1 MDETNRNI
9 MIAAT
14 ASLLIAA
21 AFKSTEEKKRD
32 REERGDSGSGHLFSK
47 ITVYTDYSVSLPS
60 IILSVVAFISLETV
74 KSHCSLVSQ
83 GSLLREKHGMYEALT
98 KEMEASDHELFFQT
112 YRMSKEQMDFI
123 ASCVSSLIE
132 KNDTVMRPAIVAK
145 CRLAMTLRV
154 LASGDSMF
162 SLSIAFRVSRAAL
175 SGIIMETCQALWT
188 VLQPL
193 YMKPPTEEDLKLVS
207 REFND
212 LWQFPNCIG
221 AADGKH
227 CRIHKPPNSGSDYH
241 NFHDFESIVLMA
253 VVDARYRFLYIDV
266 GAKGK
271 ENDSTVFK
279 RSSFGKALEVNRLP
293 VPDKKIFN
301 YRLSRAR
308 RVVENT
314 FGILASRFRV
324 LKSTMMGKL
333 ETIDH
338 IVKAVCVLHNFLM
351 VTNAQNGNS
360 YFTSVLVDREANGQ
374 IIPGSWRRQSIPI
387 LPSGNISGN
396 FSGRDALKIHEAFKD
411 YFCGVGRVPWQD
423 EAILRGN
430 F

>member
-1 MDETNRNI
+1 
-9 MIAAT
+9 
-14 ASLLIAA
+14 
-21 AFKSTEEKKRD
+21 
-32 REERGDSGSGHLFSK
+32 
-47 ITVYTDYSVSLPS
+47 
-60 IILSVVAFISLETV
+60 
-74 KSHCSLVSQ
+74 
-83 GSLLREKHGMYEALT
+83 
-98 KEMEASDHELFFQT
+98 
-112 YRMSKEQMDFI
+112 
-123 ASCVSSLIE
+123 
-132 KNDTVMRPAIVAK
+132 
-145 CRLAMTLRV
+145 
-154 LASGDSMF
+154 
-162 SLSIAFRVSRAAL
+162 
-175 SGIIMETCQALWT
+175 
-188 VLQPL
+188 
-193 YMKPPTEEDLKLVS
+193 
-207 REFND
+207 
-212 LWQFPNCIG
+212 
-221 AADGKH
+221 
-227 CRIHKPPNSGSDYH
+227 
-241 NFHDFESIVLMA
+241 MA

-266 GAKGK
+266 GAEGK

-293 VPDKKIFN
+293 VPGDKELPNTSCPLPRVFIGDEAFPLKTNSLKPFSRYGDLTTDKKIFN

-360 YFTSVLVDREANGQ
+360 YFTPVLVDREASGQ
-374 IIPGSWRRQSIPI
+374 IIPGSWRRQSIPV

-396 FSGRDALKIHEAFKD
+396 FSGRDALKIREAFKD

-430 F
+430 FCLFFFSG

>member
-1 MDETNRNI
+1 M
-9 MIAAT
+9 
-14 ASLLIAA
+14 
-21 AFKSTEEKKRD
+21 
-32 REERGDSGSGHLFSK
+32 
-47 ITVYTDYSVSLPS
+47 
-60 IILSVVAFISLETV
+60 
-74 KSHCSLVSQ
+74 Q
-83 GSLLREKHGMYEALT
+83 EKHGMYEALT
-98 KEMEASDHELFFQT
+98 KEMEASDDELFFQT
-112 YRMSKEQMDFI
+112 YRMSKEHMDFI

-132 KNDTVMRPAIVAK
+132 KNDTVTRPAIVAE
-145 CRLAMTLRV
+145 CRLAMTLRF

-162 SLSIAFRVSRAAL
+162 SLSIASRVSRAAL

-221 AADGKH
+221 AVDGKH

-241 NFHDFESIVLMA
+241 NFYDFESIVLMA

-293 VPDKKIFN
+293 VPGDKELPNTSCPLPHVFIGDEAFPLKTNFLKPFSRYGDLTTDKKIFN

-314 FGILASRFRV
+314 FGILASRFQV
-324 LKSTMMGKL
+324 LKSTKMGKL
-333 ETIDH
+333 DTIDH

-360 YFTSVLVDREANGQ
+360 YVTPVLVDREANGQ
-374 IIPGSWRRQSIPI
+374 IIPGSWRRQSIPV

-396 FSGRDALKIHEAFKD
+396 FSGRDALKIREAFKD

>member
-1 MDETNRNI
+1 M
-9 MIAAT
+9 
-14 ASLLIAA
+14 
-21 AFKSTEEKKRD
+21 
-32 REERGDSGSGHLFSK
+32 
-47 ITVYTDYSVSLPS
+47 
-60 IILSVVAFISLETV
+60 
-74 KSHCSLVSQ
+74 
-83 GSLLREKHGMYEALT
+83 REKHGMYEALT
-98 KEMEASDHELFFQT
+98 KEMEASDDELFFQT

-145 CRLAMTLRV
+145 CRLAMTLRF

-162 SLSIAFRVSRAAL
+162 SFPIAFRVSRAAL

-221 AADGKH
+221 AVDGKH

-271 ENDSTVFK
+271 ENDSTVF
-279 RSSFGKALEVNRLP
+279 RRFSFGKALEVNRLP
-293 VPDKKIFN
+293 VPGDKELPNTSCPLPHIFIGDEAFPLKTNFLKPFSRYGDLTTDKKIFN

-314 FGILASRFRV
+314 FGIIASRFRV

-360 YFTSVLVDREANGQ
+360 YFTPVLVDREANGQ
-374 IIPGSWRRQSIPI
+374 IIPGSWRRQSIPV

-396 FSGRDALKIHEAFKD
+396 FSGRDALKIREAFKD
-411 YFCGVGRVPWQD
+411 YFCGVGRVPW
-423 EAILRGN
+423 
-430 F
+430 